1 MTREAAVNSIQ
12 TQTSPTPANENGA
25 WNFSLDIA
33 SVLWPIVVLILLLK
47 YRKTIVALV
56 TGLSTR
62 VSKLGFGGVSI
73 ELAKAEPFIPEWSQS
88 STALDLRKRA
98 TAVEINDSTAR
109 SFLLQ
114 LQMKSQGDYSIVNLD
129 SGEDWLTTRLYIL
142 SIVYARMKG
151 VKCFVFVET
160 INGIRGRFLCWATPE
175 KVRWNLSRRYPWL
188 ELAYS
193 KAYTRLHSAGL
204 AVIVSDRGELGNRYN
219 PQDPTP
225 AMELMKYFLEEVQ
238 RPVPVPNDG
247 PWVHLDSAV
256 QTYEHAEWI
265 DGKLLENIL
274 GADAVKQ
281 YLKTDVLTRSK
292 EEQVTAFLSFTADYV
307 AVTNDDVRF
316 EYLVDRKV
324 ILEQVAEINM
334 RNKMGAI

>member
-1 MTREAAVNSIQ
+1 MPPPAAAYSIQ
-12 TQTSPTPANENGA
+12 TQTSPTPANETGA
-25 WNFSLDIA
+25 WTFSLDIA
-33 SVLWPIVVLILLLK
+33 SVLWPIIVLILLLK
-47 YRKTIVALV
+47 YRQTIVAMV
-56 TGLSTR
+56 TGLSHR

-73 ELAKAEPFIPEWSQS
+73 ELAKAEAFVPEWSQS
-88 STALDLRKRA
+88 ATALDLRKRA

-109 SFLLQ
+109 SFLSQLQ
-114 LQMKSQGDYSIVNLD
+114 LQSQGDYSIVNLD

-160 INGIRGRFLCWATPE
+160 VNGIRGRFLCWATPE

-193 KAYTRLHSAGL
+193 KAYARLHSGGL

-225 AMELMKYFLEEVQ
+225 AMDLLKFFLEEVQ

-247 PWVHLDSAV
+247 PWVHLDSAI

-265 DGKLLENIL
+265 DGKLLEDIL
-274 GADAVKQ
+274 RADAIKR
-281 YLKTDVLTRSK
+281 YLKADVLTKSK
-292 EEQVTAFLSFTADYV
+292 EEQVVAFLSSTDDYV
-307 AVTNDDVRF
+307 AVVSDDARF
-316 EYLVDRKV
+316 DYLVDRRV
-324 ILEQVAEINM
+324 ILEQVANGM
-334 RNKMGAI
+334 QKQ